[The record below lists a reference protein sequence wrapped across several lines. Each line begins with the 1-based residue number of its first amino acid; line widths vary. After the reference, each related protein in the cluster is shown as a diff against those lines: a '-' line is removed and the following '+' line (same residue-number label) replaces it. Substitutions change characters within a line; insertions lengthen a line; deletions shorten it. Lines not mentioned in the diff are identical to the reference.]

1 MVGQQRQRSGVPGV
15 SSEAGGRDSKLTETG
30 AQACFR
36 AMLACNFWRGDIAR
50 EVTPVAERIYKYLN
64 NYKARSLQS
73 PRHTPRN
80 GRRTRCY
87 RMLQYP
93 NAQLLQLCGSYS
105 S

>member
-1 MVGQQRQRSGVPGV
+1 MNRKSL
-15 SSEAGGRDSKLTETG
+15 S
-30 AQACFR
+30 R
-36 AMLACNFWRGDIAR
+36 AHDQ
-50 EVTPVAERIYKYLN
+50 RIYTYLN
-64 NYKARSLQS
+64 NYKARSLQP

-80 GRRTRCY
+80 GRRTRRY